1 MFADLLQFE
10 LAVRCRRRQLHVLR
24 WVYTAWLL
32 FVFLHYFLPRLRPPG
47 EGVGGMPPGYA
58 ASWGAL
64 AGSYFAFM
72 LWQRFVFVVLATPA
86 FVAGQIT
93 EEKQR
98 GILQFVFLTELE
110 AGQVVPA
117 KLLAPG

>member
-10 LAVRCRRRQLHVLR
+10 LAVRCRRRQLHVVR
-24 WVYTAWLL
+24 WLYAAWVLV
-32 FVFLHYFLPRLRPPG
+32 VFLDYFLPRLQPPEDRYG
-47 EGVGGMPPGYA
+47 GVSA
-58 ASWGAL
+58 ASAAPL
-64 AGSYFAFM
+64 AAAGSYFAFM

-98 GILQFVFLTELE
+98 GI
-110 AGQVVPA
+110 
-117 KLLAPG
+117 